1 MSSYKDKLE
10 KALNNKKLITEAG
23 IKYEDGHSERMHP
36 NLERDLKDRK
46 HSLGNHP
53 AFPSSDESTFEQKLI
68 SKRYN
73 DVMKSVKRNFGTD
86 SINTQE
92 LMGEM
97 FNMINGTMKIEG
109 QHKAQL
115 EKMAVDMVRK
125 EFDMSENDVDVV
137 AELVPQITITGTIQN
152 PTPQTVDD
160 MDFDSHE
167 DIEKASDEVYKR
179 RFLNSMIQGSAKKST
194 HMFHMVDDE
203 LTNIDPRL
211 PNLYGKMMSAADYAY
226 YVFDTISNA
235 TKGGM
240 VKVDFPKTENDKP
253 KIHAQAMVFP
263 VLIHELVK
271 GAMELLSS
279 HGLPENPKLR
289 NYVINKADFLEAEPW
304 DMRLGVGIWEKLVD
318 ALPDEHFD
326 MRHHVYMELAA
337 LPVKEFNGIMKEIM
351 AGTKKGKEYIADIV
365 KDIIKEIKEDEY
377 NDSVNN
383 MYKDGDGYSPDDLD
397 NINIDDLFK

>member
-10 KALNNKKLITEAG
+10 KALNNKKLINEAG
-23 IKYEDGHSERMHP
+23 IKYEDGHSERMNP
-36 NLERDLKDRK
+36 KLERDLKDRK

-53 AFPSSDESTFEQKLI
+53 AFPSSDESSFEQKLI

-86 SINTQE
+86 SIDTQR

-97 FNMINGTMKIEG
+97 FNMINGTMEIEG
-109 QHKAQL
+109 KHKAEL

-152 PTPQTVDD
+152 PTPQTVED

-179 RFLNSMIQGSAKKST
+179 RFLNAMIQGSAKKST

-211 PNLYGKMMSAADYAY
+211 PSLYGKMMSAADYAY
-226 YVFDTISNA
+226 YVFDNISNA

-337 LPVKEFNGIMKEIM
+337 LPVKEFNETMKEIM
-351 AGTKKGKEYIADIV
+351 AGTKKGKEYVANII
-365 KDIIKEIKEDEY
+365 KDIIEEIKEDEY